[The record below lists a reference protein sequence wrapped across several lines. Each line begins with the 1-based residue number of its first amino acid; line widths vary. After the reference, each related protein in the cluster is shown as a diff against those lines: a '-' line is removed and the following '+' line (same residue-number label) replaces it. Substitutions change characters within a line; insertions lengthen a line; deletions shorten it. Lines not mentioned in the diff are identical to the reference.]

1 MKESGDEVNANEH
14 QQIFQRKMKAFHAGT
29 LMGGDRKRDRVGAYL
44 PVEEKLLKYIELR
57 SQLFV
62 RDKCGLSY
70 LYLQEKARHFA
81 KQLGFDETFKASNG
95 WISNVLRRGNKKSV
109 ALHDEGTEMSP
120 EMQVQ
125 NKTKFLA
132 QLNDCM

>member
-1 MKESGDEVNANEH
+1 
-14 QQIFQRKMKAFHAGT
+14 MKAFYAGT
-29 LMGGDRKRDRVGAYL
+29 LMGSDRKRDRVGTYL

-95 WISNVLRRGNKKSV
+95 WLTNVLRRGDKKSV
-109 ALHDEGTEMSP
+109 ALHGEGMEMSP

-125 NKTKFLA
+125 SKT
-132 QLNDCM
+132 NS